1 MLAVLAGAVLVT
13 GCSALSD
20 LAGIRT
26 PLASGCGR
34 PEGLVLVIGAHQN
47 APAPSLDQRLTCQ
60 VAATI
65 RAGRPIRIVVASGQ
79 PWLIAPQ
86 LIKVSSGTLAQQDS
100 PWVEDDVRRIQAA
113 VTAARATSPGVD
125 DLVAL
130 SIAADAARSAGAPH
144 AELALLDSGLDDRGA
159 LDFTVPGILAAT
171 PAEVASQLKATGN
184 APDLHGLTVVLVGIG
199 YVALPQ
205 PPLSAKWRSNL
216 TQIWAMVARSAGAMV
231 RVDPQPT
238 QGASVRTGQPVKLVP
253 VPSDQSVR
261 PTTRTPIVF
270 TGTSP
275 VRFEPDSTV
284 LVDPAAALRAV
295 APIARWLAADPH
307 RRAWLTGTTADVG
320 PIGGQI
326 KLSELRADRVR
337 DELVALGAS
346 RAQISTRGVGSDFP
360 QFTPD
365 RSRSGTLLAG
375 PATLN
380 RSVRITLKES

>member
-1 MLAVLAGAVLVT
+1 MNRPMLAVLAGAVIVT

-26 PLASGCGR
+26 PVASGGGL

-65 RAGRPIRIVVASGQ
+65 RAGRPIRMVVASGQ

-86 LIKVSSGTLAQQDS
+86 LIKVSSGTLAEEDS

-171 PAEVASQLKATGN
+171 PAEVASQLKPPAN
-184 APDLHGLTVVLVGIG
+184 APHLHGLTVFLVAIG
-199 YVALPQ
+199 YLPLPQ
-205 PPLSAKWRSNL
+205 PPSPPKWRANL
-216 TQIWAMVARSAGAMV
+216 AQIWAMA
-231 RVDPQPT
+231 P
-238 QGASVRTGQPVKLVP
+238 
-253 VPSDQSVR
+253 PS
-261 PTTRTPIVF
+261 
-270 TGTSP
+270 
-275 VRFEPDSTV
+275 
-284 LVDPAAALRAV
+284 AAALTQ
-295 APIARWLAADPH
+295 ADP
-307 RRAWLTGTTADVG
+307 
-320 PIGGQI
+320 Q
-326 KLSELRADRVR
+326 
-337 DELVALGAS
+337 
-346 RAQISTRGVGSDFP
+346 
-360 QFTPD
+360 
-365 RSRSGTLLAG
+365 
-375 PATLN
+375 
-380 RSVRITLKES
+380 